1 MLRTEVV
8 EQEFDHN
15 GECRREKTDNSDIRK
30 ETDTDDTITT
40 TTPTSL
46 YSEEAKAMVLAIIL
60 RKFREPHLLKTEVLA
75 DVDNGMTAQASRFI
89 AEVGYYNLINMFRL
103 RYATLYKQQHP
114 QAKQVEVAEQSGYIS
129 DQALSR
135 AKKNVTSIDMD
146 MVKNVTIETE

>member
-1 MLRTEVV
+1 MRSVSSNLFCLKKFYRT
-8 EQEFDHN
+8 
-15 GECRREKTDNSDIRK
+15 
-30 ETDTDDTITT
+30 
-40 TTPTSL
+40 
-46 YSEEAKAMVLAIIL
+46 AI
-60 RKFREPHLLKTEVLA
+60 
-75 DVDNGMTAQASRFI
+75 
-89 AEVGYYNLINMFRL
+89 LINMFRL